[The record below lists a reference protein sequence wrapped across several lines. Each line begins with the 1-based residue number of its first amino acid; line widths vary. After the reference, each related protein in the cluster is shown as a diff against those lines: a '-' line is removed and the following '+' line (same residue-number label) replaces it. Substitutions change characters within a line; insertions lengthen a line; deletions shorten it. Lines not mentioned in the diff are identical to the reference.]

1 MLRRRD
7 LLTAAAAMPALR
19 IQAQTARPNI
29 LWLTCEDS
37 SPNLGCYG
45 DSYAVT
51 PNLDAFA
58 ERSLRYRNAWSNAPV
73 CAPART
79 TIISGMYPP
88 SIGGEHMRS
97 FTRLAPGQWMY
108 PSTLREAG
116 YYCTNNSKTDYN
128 LEETG
133 KVWDESSNKAHWRNR
148 PANQPFFAIFNY
160 VISHESQIRNPHK
173 LVHDPAEARIPAYH
187 PDTPEVRHD
196 WAQYYDRITEMDA
209 MAGTQLRQLEDDG
222 LAEDTIVFFYSDH
235 GSGMPRSKR
244 WPYDSG
250 LHVPFM
256 VRIPEKWKHLAPKE
270 YKPGGTTDRLVSFAD
285 LAPTLLSLA
294 GIPKPAHYQGHA
306 FLGPHAEPEQPY
318 LYGFRGR
325 MDERYD
331 LVRSVRDKRYVYIRN
346 YMPHRIYG
354 QYLDYMFQTPT
365 TRKWKELYDQG
376 KLNQAQKRFWETKPA
391 EELYD
396 LETDRDEVHNL
407 ADSPAH
413 REILERMRKAQLD
426 MALKIRDVGFLPETE
441 MYARARGDAP
451 YTMGRDPS
459 RYPVEKIIAMA
470 GLAARARRPKD
481 EVFVKGLDDSDSA
494 VRYWAATGLMISG
507 ERSVATNAPAL
518 EKALAGKSDAV
529 RIAAAEALARYGGE
543 AQSKNAIE
551 VLLDL
556 ANLDTHGVY
565 TAILA
570 LNSLDNIG
578 AKVRGYKDRIAR
590 LPLVNDTVNP
600 RMKEYIPRLIEHLTA
615 TNGPA

>member
-1 MLRRRD
+1 MRRRD
-7 LLTAAAAMPALR
+7 LLSTAAALSAAGFPA
-19 IQAQTARPNI
+19 QSPRPNI

-45 DSYAVT
+45 DSYATT

-58 ERSLRYRNAWSNAPV
+58 KRSLRYRVAWSNAPV

-88 SIGGEHMRS
+88 STGGGNMRS
-97 FTRLAPGQWMY
+97 FTRLAPGQMMY
-108 PSTLREAG
+108 PATLREGG

-128 LEETG
+128 LAETG

-148 PANQPFFAIFNY
+148 PRNQPFFAIFNY
-160 VISHESQIRNPHK
+160 VITHESQIRNPHT
-173 LVHDPAEARIPAYH
+173 LVHDPAKVRVPAYH

-209 MAGTQLRQLEDDG
+209 MAGSQLRQLEEDG
-222 LAEDTIVFFYSDH
+222 LDGDTIVFFYSDH

-250 LHVPFM
+250 LHVPLM
-256 VRIPEKWKHLAPKE
+256 VHIPEKWKHLAPKE
-270 YKPGGTTDRLVSFAD
+270 YRPGGTTDRLVSFVD

-306 FLGPHAEPEQPY
+306 FLGRHAEPEQPY

-331 LVRSVRDKRYVYIRN
+331 LVRSVRDKRYIYIRN

-354 QYLDYMFQTPT
+354 QHIDYMFQTPT
-365 TRKWKELYDQG
+365 TRKWKALYDEG
-376 KLNQAQKRFWETKPA
+376 KLDDAQKRFWETKPA

-396 LETDRDEVHNL
+396 LESDRDEVRNL
-407 ADSPAH
+407 AESGAH
-413 REILERMRKAQLD
+413 REILERMRKAQLGH
-426 MALKIRDVGFLPETE
+426 ALKIRDVGFLPETE
-441 MYARARGDAP
+441 MHARSGGDAP
-451 YTMGRDPS
+451 YTMGHDPS
-459 RYPVEKIIAMA
+459 RYPAEKVIAMA
-470 GLAARARRPKD
+470 DLASRARRPED
-481 EVFVKGLDDSDSA
+481 GVFVKGLQDSDSA
-494 VRYWAATGLMISG
+494 VRYWAAVGLMISG
-507 ERSVATNAPAL
+507 EGSVKANAQEM
-518 EKALAGKSDAV
+518 EKALADRSDAV
-529 RIAAAEALARYGGE
+529 RVAAAEALVRHGNE
-543 AQSKNAIE
+543 AQLKSAME

-556 ANLDTHGVY
+556 ANLDAHGIY

-578 AKVRGYKDRIAR
+578 SKAQGYEERIAK
-590 LPLVNDTVNP
+590 LPRVNDRVNP
-600 RMKEYIPRLIEHLTA
+600 RMKEYIPRLIEHLTRSGTA
-615 TNGPA
+615 